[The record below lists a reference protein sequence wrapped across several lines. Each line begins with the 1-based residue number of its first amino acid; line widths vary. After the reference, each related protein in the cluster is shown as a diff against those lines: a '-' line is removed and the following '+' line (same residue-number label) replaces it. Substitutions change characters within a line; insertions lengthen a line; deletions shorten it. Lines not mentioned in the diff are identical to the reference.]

1 MIAPAEDSGLFS
13 AIAGLPLHP
22 LVVHFAVVVLPASAL
37 ALVGLVLVPRWRA
50 RYATLTVAA
59 ALLGTAGAFV
69 AKESGEALA
78 DRVGLP
84 AEHAEWGDRL
94 FLVAVVYAVV
104 TVVWFVLHRRQARQ
118 TVAADIGRDSRDDRD
133 GRATIPDRRARPTG
147 ILSAVN
153 AVAGILAVAVLALT
167 VVVGHTGATAVWG
180 DTPAASTSK
189 GDDEGAAAPDAP
201 SGTATAGS
209 AAAGSAATGS
219 TTAGSAAA
227 GSTTAGSATSSGT
240 PTGSPARP
248 KRAASVAHT
257 YTLAQVNRHGD
268 RSSCWVAVDGSVYD
282 LNRWVGRH
290 PGGPEAILGICGS
303 DATSA
308 FHAQHG
314 QQRRPAAELATFRI
328 GALR

>member
-22 LVVHFAVVVLPASAL
+22 LVVHLAVVVLPASAL

-59 ALLGTAGAFV
+59 ALLGTAGAFA

-219 TTAGSAAA
+219 TTAGSA
-227 GSTTAGSATSSGT
+227 TSSGT
-240 PTGSPARP
+240 RTGSPARP

-257 YTLAQVNRHGD
+257 YTLAQVHRHGD

-290 PGGPEAILGICGS
+290 LGGPEAILGICGS

-314 QQRRPAAELATFRI
+314 KQRRPAAELATFRI